1 MKLIYLLFILCAT
14 ACGTTN
20 RANRQLKKA
29 ERAIEKA
36 KLLGAE
42 VNPDTVF
49 ADRTFFVNVPG
60 AASDFPVEAV
70 IDFDSFIKVSD
81 ANDSLVR
88 EIDHLHQAIEP
99 DLKRIKAANAE
110 ISRLKKRL
118 AQGFQKDSV
127 YRFAPD
133 SLTEIKIR
141 FKDGLASLLTYNR
154 KPGKIKHVEIVPV
167 EVNNDITSGHSTLEI
182 VQWSI
187 LLALI
192 GLIVGHFR
200 PLSLLL
206 KRLP

>member
-1 MKLIYLLFILCAT
+1 MRLISLLLILTVT

-36 KLLGAE
+36 RLLGAE
-42 VNPDTVF
+42 VNPDTIF
-49 ADRTFFVNVPG
+49 SERTILVPVPG
-60 AASDFPVEAV
+60 DSNEFPVEAV
-70 IDFDSFIKVSD
+70 IDLESFILVSD

-88 EIDHLHQAIEP
+88 EIDHLTSAIEP
-99 DLKRIKAANAE
+99 DLKKIKAANAE

-133 SLTEIKIR
+133 SITEIQIR

-154 KPGKIKHVEIVPV
+154 QPGKIKHIEIVPV
-167 EVNNDITSGHSTLEI
+167 EVNNDVTSGYSVLQI
-182 VQWSI
+182 VQWSV
-187 LLALI
+187 LI
-192 GLIVGHFR
+192 GLICLIVGHFR
-200 PLSLLL
+200 PFSLL
-206 KRLP
+206 KKFI

>member
-1 MKLIYLLFILCAT
+1 MKLICLLFIITAT

-29 ERAIEKA
+29 ERAIQKA
-36 KLLGAE
+36 KQLGAE

-49 ADRTFFVNVPG
+49 TDRTIIVQIPG
-60 AASDFPVEAV
+60 DSNAFPVEAV
-70 IDFDSFIKVSD
+70 IDLESFILVSD

-88 EIDHLHQAIEP
+88 EIEHLTRAIEP
-99 DLKRIKAANAE
+99 DLKKIKAANAE

-154 KPGKIKHVEIVPV
+154 QPGKIKHIEIVPV
-167 EVNNDITSGHSTLEI
+167 EVNNTITSGHSTLDI
-182 VQWSI
+182 VKWSVW
-187 LLALI
+187 I
-192 GLIVGHFR
+192 GLVCLILGHFR
-200 PLSLLL
+200 PLSLLFKL
-206 KRLP
+206 R

>member
-1 MKLIYLLFILCAT
+1 MKFIYLLLVIT
-14 ACGTTN
+14 ISACGTTN

-42 VNPDTVF
+42 VNSDTVF
-49 ADRTFFVNVPG
+49 ADRTFFVRVPG
-60 AASDFPVEAV
+60 DSSNFQVEAV
-70 IDFDSFIKVSD
+70 IDLESFILVSD

-88 EIDHLHQAIEP
+88 EIDHLTQAIEP
-99 DLKRIKAANAE
+99 DLKKIKAANAE

-133 SLTEIKIR
+133 SLTEINIR

-154 KPGKIKHVEIVPV
+154 KPSTMKHIEIVPV
-167 EVNNDITSGHSTLEI
+167 EVSNDITSGHSTLVI
-182 VQWSI
+182 VQWSV
-187 LLALI
+187 LI
-192 GLIVGHFR
+192 GLICLIVGHFR
-200 PLSLLL
+200 PFNLL
-206 KRLP
+206 KKFI

>member
-1 MKLIYLLFILCAT
+1 MKFIYLLLIVTLT

-42 VNPDTVF
+42 VNPDTIF
-49 ADRTFFVNVPG
+49 TERTILIPVPG
-60 AASDFPVEAV
+60 DSNAFQVEAV
-70 IDFDSFIKVSD
+70 IDLESFILVSD

-88 EIDHLHQAIEP
+88 EIDHLSRAIEP

-133 SLTEIKIR
+133 SLTEINIR

-154 KPGKIKHVEIVPV
+154 QPGKIKHIEIVPV
-167 EVNNDITSGHSTLEI
+167 EVNNSITSGHSTMVI
-182 VQWSI
+182 VQWSV
-187 LLALI
+187 LI
-192 GLIVGHFR
+192 GLICLIVGHFR
-200 PLSLLL
+200 PFSLI
-206 KRLP
+206 KKFI

>member
-1 MKLIYLLFILCAT
+1 MKLIYLLLIIILA

-42 VNPDTVF
+42 VNPDTIF
-49 ADRTFFVNVPG
+49 TERTILVPVPG
-60 AASDFPVEAV
+60 DSNAFAVDAV
-70 IDFDSFIKVSD
+70 IDLESFILVSD
-81 ANDSLVR
+81 SNDSLVR
-88 EIDHLHQAIEP
+88 EIDHLTQAIEP
-99 DLKRIKAANAE
+99 DLKKIKAANAE

-133 SLTEIKIR
+133 SITEIKIR

-154 KPGKIKHVEIVPV
+154 KPGKIKHIEIVPV
-167 EVNNDITSGHSTLEI
+167 EVNNKITSGYSVLQI
-182 VQWSI
+182 VQWSV
-187 LLALI
+187 LI
-192 GLIVGHFR
+192 GLICLIVGHFR
-200 PLSLLL
+200 PFNLL
-206 KRLP
+206 KKFI

>member
-1 MKLIYLLFILCAT
+1 MKYLFILLIFLT
-14 ACGTTN
+14 ACGTSN

-36 KLLGAE
+36 KLLGAD

-49 ADRTFFVNVPG
+49 ADRTFFVRIPG
-60 AASDFPVEAV
+60 DSSDFPVEAV
-70 IDFDSFIKVSD
+70 IDLESFILVSD

-88 EIDHLHQAIEP
+88 EIDHLTRSIEP
-99 DLKRIKAANAE
+99 DLKKIKAANAE

-154 KPGKIKHVEIVPV
+154 QPGKIKHTTIVPV
-167 EVNNDITSGHSTLEI
+167 EVNNDITSGHSTLVV

-200 PLSLLL
+200 PLNLLL
-206 KRLP
+206 KRII